1 MALEITNRQR
11 KIRLDIRFLKKIGE
25 TTLAK
30 MGAEGAEC
38 GVLLVGD
45 RTMARLNERY
55 RGIARSTDVLSFPM
69 REGLF
74 ESLSPGLLGDV
85 VISAEMADRQAR
97 ALGRSLREELAALLI
112 HGILHL
118 LGYDHQTPSGARTMK
133 RLEGQLGHP
142 FINTR
147 SG

>member
-1 MALEITNRQR
+1 MAFQVKNRQR
-11 KIRLDIRFLKKIGE
+11 KIKLDIRLLREVGE

-30 MGAEGAEC
+30 MGAAGAEC
-38 GVLLVGD
+38 GLLLVGD

-85 VISAEMADRQAR
+85 VISAETADRQAR

-118 LGYDHQTPSGARTMK
+118 LGYDHQTPSGARKMK
-133 RLEGQLGHP
+133 RLEGQLGFS
-142 FINTR
+142 FIDSR